1 MAIVMGTAG
10 HIDHGKTALVR
21 ALTGIDCDRLEEEK
35 RRGITIELGFAF
47 CDLPGGGRLG
57 IVDVPGHEKFVK
69 NMVAGASGIDFV
81 MLVIAADE
89 GVMPQTREHL
99 EICSLLGIRHGL
111 VAITKTDA
119 ADAELLELVRED
131 VAAFVKG
138 TFLENAPCFPVSSL
152 TGEGIDALREHI
164 ISREKALTPRRRSD
178 LMRLPVDRAFTIKGH
193 GTVATGTLLSG
204 SLRVGDAV
212 TVLPTGLPGK
222 ARSLQSHGVSVEEA
236 EAGARTAVNLAG
248 LDVTDIRRGDVLA
261 RPGTL
266 FAADRWLVRLSCR
279 PSAPRHL
286 RHRAEVHFHHGS
298 REAAARLH
306 FFDRDRLAPG
316 ETALCEVRPEE
327 PFVGVFGDHC
337 VIRAFSPL
345 RAVAGGVL
353 VHPLALP
360 LRRADATPERLALL
374 LGLPEASDENLTLA
388 QISLAADLTRE
399 RAVSLAH
406 LSVLTN
412 LDARRLDKTLRA
424 LSEKGAVFRHDP
436 ETPACIAAHAVKEL
450 TLRCLEAAAA
460 FHKREP
466 LKQGMARGA
475 LMSGGEGGKGGWS
488 RDLPPRLVHFIVD
501 RLLRSGKLVAEG
513 EVIRLAGHS
522 VSLASDQEQ
531 LKTALLAAYAAAG
544 NTPPNL
550 KDVLDSLKTDAKAAS
565 AVLGL
570 LVNEGSL
577 VKVKD
582 GLYYHAPCVAALEE
596 RMRVWFRDHDDLDP
610 AAFRD
615 LSGGLSRKYVI
626 ALLEYFDRER
636 VTIRV
641 GDKRQIRSR

>member
-57 IVDVPGHEKFVK
+57 IVDVPGHEKFVR

-111 VAITKTDA
+111 VAITKTDM
-119 ADAELLELVRED
+119 ADPELLELVRED
-131 VAAFVKG
+131 IAAFVKG

-152 TGEGIDALREHI
+152 TGEGVDALREHI

-178 LMRLPVDRAFTIKGH
+178 LMRLPVDRAFTIRGH
-193 GTVATGTLLSG
+193 GTVVTGTLLSG
-204 SLRVGDAV
+204 SIRVGDAV
-212 TVLPTGLPGK
+212 AVLPAGRTGK

-236 EAGARTAVNLAG
+236 LGGARTAVNLAG

-266 FAADRWLVRLSCR
+266 FPADRWLVRLSCL

-298 REAAARLH
+298 REVAARLH

-327 PFVGVFGDHC
+327 PLVGVFGDHC

-345 RAVAGGVL
+345 RTVAGGVL
-353 VHPLALP
+353 AHPLALP

-374 LGLPEASDENLTLA
+374 SGLPEASDEALTLA

-399 RAVSLAH
+399 RGVSFAR

-412 LDARRLDKTLRA
+412 LDARRLERTLRS
-424 LSEKGAVFRHDP
+424 LSEKGAIFRHDP
-436 ETPACIAAHAVKEL
+436 ETPAFIAAHAVEEL
-450 TLRCLEAAAA
+450 TRRCLEAAAA

-466 LKQGMARGA
+466 LRQGMARGA
-475 LMSGGEGGKGGWS
+475 LTSGGESEKGGWS
-488 RDLPPRLVHFIVD
+488 RDLPPKLVNFIVD
-501 RLLRSGKLVAEG
+501 RLLRSGRLVAEG

-531 LKTALLAAYAAAG
+531 LKKALLAAYVAAG

-577 VKVKD
+577 VRVRD
-582 GLYYHAPCVAALEE
+582 GLYYHAPRIAALEE
-596 RMRVWFRDHDDLDP
+596 RMRLWFRDHDDLDP
-610 AAFRD
+610 AGFRD

-636 VTIRV
+636 ITIRV
-641 GDKRQIRSR
+641 GDKRQLRSR